1 MSEHKVLVRYPIELR
16 DYLKSFVV
24 WRLKLKPGTH
34 LVSEEILNRED
45 MKNYIKS
52 KRVILITPEPTVGVP
67 IECEANEVDIAI
79 VEDTPVNKI
88 VDEVVT
94 KPKRG
99 RKTKQQ
105 D

>member
-52 KRVILITPEPTVGVP
+52 KRVILITPEPTVDAP
-67 IECEANEVDIAI
+67 IKCEANEVAI

-88 VDEVVT
+88 VDEVTT